1 MKIEIKGRQCNKS
14 MKKIIIDVE
23 LYERQTD
30 ALSQV
35 LKRIGWTDIR
45 RLSATD
51 EEAYDAQYALEAIRA
66 GLAKQG
72 YNPR

>member
-1 MKIEIKGRQCNKS
+1 MKIEIEATYRQ
-14 MKKIIIDVE
+14 
-23 LYERQTD
+23 LD

-35 LKRIGWTDIR
+35 LKRIGYTDIR
-45 RLSATD
+45 KLSATD

-66 GLAKQG
+66 ELAKQG

>member
-1 MKIEIKGRQCNKS
+1 MVFDIEISESQA
-14 MKKIIIDVE
+14 E
-23 LYERQTD
+23 

-45 RLSATD
+45 TLSSSD
-51 EEAYDAQYALEAIRA
+51 SEAYDAQYTLKQIREA
-66 GLAKQG
+66 LAKQG

>member
-1 MKIEIKGRQCNKS
+1 MKIEIESSDRQIN
-14 MKKIIIDVE
+14 
-23 LYERQTD
+23 

-45 RLSATD
+45 KLSATD
-51 EEAYDAQYALEAIRA
+51 EEAYDAQSALEMIRA
-66 GLAKQG
+66 ELAKQG